1 MATTRDYIEARA
13 MAHTRGNIHMDFVTL
28 ETMQG
33 YTSKQLQELNE
44 LILLQ
49 ITKHLMDSLYDENGV
64 LDIDGWIADDPTD
77 YQSLCE
83 CVIADYDTQIA

>member
-1 MATTRDYIEARA
+1 

-83 CVIADYDTQIA
+83 RAIADYDTQIS